1 MIPYG
6 SIPLN
11 QPCSGAE
18 EIFMGWLGTVDAY
31 RVKCLKSQKKKLI
44 IIIAVANLQII
55 WSETLVAC
63 SSSHY
68 QYLASG
74 AQHCTLQRCP
84 VV

>member
-31 RVKCLKSQKKKLI
+31 RVKCLKSPKKK
-44 IIIAVANLQII
+44 IIAVANLQII

-63 SSSHY
+63 SIPHY

-74 AQHCTLQRCP
+74 AQHFTLQRCP